1 MITTEIKETLT
12 RDEKG
17 KKPKPPTDYLRIVS
31 KILEILCYVFQ
42 IAEVILK

>member
-17 KKPKPPTDYLRIVS
+17 KKPKPSINYLIITA
-31 KILEILCYVFQ
+31 KILEILCYIAQ
-42 IAEVILK
+42 IAAVLF